1 MRMHPQTT
9 LLEKLANHSRPGD
22 ARNGQ
27 TSEDFE
33 TGGLA
38 VVDRVGLARP
48 PEQVAPSR
56 DVRVL
61 VADGESLPRAAFR
74 ALLESDERI
83 RVVGEAATGE
93 EAVAVAHRTRP
104 DVVVMDA
111 TMPGLDSVEA
121 TGRMFADTGVA
132 VMLLVTCEDDDRI
145 FAALRAGA
153 SGLLRKDTEPA
164 ELLRAV
170 EAVARGQAVLPPRL
184 TRRLIAELAL
194 RPERACP
201 GIELLDELTAR
212 EREVVALVGHGLD
225 NDEIAERLVVTPG
238 TAKTHVSRAMVKLQ
252 ARDRAKLVVFAYEA
266 GLVVPRVEA
275 PLPTRQPL
283 ALAN

>member
-1 MRMHPQTT
+1 MRINPP
-9 LLEKLANHSRPGD
+9 N
-22 ARNGQ
+22 
-27 TSEDFE
+27 
-33 TGGLA
+33 GLA
-38 VVDRVGLARP
+38 V
-48 PEQVAPSR
+48 APDP

-61 VADGESLPRAAFR
+61 VADGESLLRAAFR
-74 ALLESDERI
+74 ALLESDQRI
-83 RVVGEAATGE
+83 RVVGEAATGG
-93 EAVAVAHRTRP
+93 EAVALTHRTRP

-111 TMPGLDSVEA
+111 MLPGLDSVEA
-121 TGRMFADTGVA
+121 ARRMFADTGVA
-132 VMLLVTCEDDDRI
+132 VMLLAAWEDDDRI

-153 SGLLRKDTEPA
+153 SGLLLKDTGPA

-170 EAVARGQAVLPPRL
+170 EAVARGEAVLPPRL

-238 TAKTHVSRAMVKLQ
+238 TAKTHVSRAMVKLR

-275 PLPTRQPL
+275 PLAARQPL
-283 ALAN
+283 AA